1 MTLALGLAAGAVW
14 IVALWKLTSPP
25 RPARPDDRP
34 DYVSG
39 AWLANYRRSGD
50 A

>member
-1 MTLALGLAAGAVW
+1 MTLAIAITAGALW
-14 IVALWKLTSPP
+14 IVALWKVAVPP
-25 RPARPDDRP
+25 RPARP

-50 A
+50 E